1 MHDQWAFLVASWK
14 WQRCFL
20 GNLAHFWYYF
30 LLIPPLL
37 PSGLWLSTN
46 LLYSSAPQLGSMP
59 LSLLISPSCPRENSA
74 EPAPWPVPSALSS
87 LITLSSRVTWWL
99 STAVERPVS
108 WPSCWSLQRSL
119 LLFIMKIP
127 NQVSTKWLITI
138 RIKGSSVLNSI
149 ALPRK
154 YMLDCLWIR
163 GHTLCNLLLKGIAK
177 KKIHTECMC
186 VWKDVERKS
195 KCFKMLVDEV
205 QWGVCRSSL

>member
-1 MHDQWAFLVASWK
+1 MEMAEMFSRQSGSFLI
-14 WQRCFL
+14 
-20 GNLAHFWYYF
+20 
-30 LLIPPLL
+30 LLSSHSPPLL

-46 LLYSSAPQLGSMP
+46 LLYSSVPQLGSMP
-59 LSLLISPSCPRENSA
+59 SSLLISPSCPRENSA
-74 EPAPWPVPSALSS
+74 EPARWPVPSALSF

-99 STAVERPVS
+99 STALERPVS

-138 RIKGSSVLNSI
+138 RIKGRSVLNSI

-177 KKIHTECMC
+177 KKNTYWVYVCAKGC
-186 VWKDVERKS
+186 RERKQMFQDVS
-195 KCFKMLVDEV
+195 G
-205 QWGVCRSSL
+205 WSSVRGM